1 MKNFILKCSLVLAF
15 FAAISLS
22 AQKIDPKAKSILD
35 GVASQYKSKDNVYFK
50 FSYGTGNGKNIS
62 KTETGIFYAAKDK
75 YRLKIM
81 GTEQVYDG
89 NKIYNIS
96 AEDQE
101 ITIAKPT
108 GSEQMFSPLNYID
121 EYKKG
126 YNVKYAG
133 TVKVNGVL
141 ADYIHLS
148 PTTNNGIREVKIF
161 VNGPKKQLVKI
172 EQYGKDGSLSVI
184 AISDYR
190 ENQKL
195 NSSMFSFDKSKY
207 GDYLITE
214 I

>member
-1 MKNFILKCSLVLAF
+1 MKNFILKCSLVLSF

-22 AQKIDPKAKSILD
+22 AQKVDPKAKSILD

-81 GTEQVYDG
+81 GTEQVY
-89 NKIYNIS
+89 
-96 AEDQE
+96 
-101 ITIAKPT
+101 
-108 GSEQMFSPLNYID
+108 SPLNYID

-133 TVKVNGVL
+133 KVKVNGVL
-141 ADYIHLS
+141 ADYVHLS
-148 PTTNNGIREVKIF
+148 PTTNNGIKEVKIF